1 MIIYKDIY
9 YFNDIQYYIDIS
21 IFNVNKKNFL
31 NSFPFL
37 KKVLYIFVFRIL
49 LRLFLLFFQ
58 VFYFRTILKSINKS
72 INQNYNFDKNKSYNN
87 QIWELRSPR
96 YSDFASMIFFVKLL
110 NFEYNQKRRKFIF
123 FNFHYLIL
131 IFKVQ

>member
-37 KKVLYIFVFRIL
+37 KKVLYIFVFRIS

-72 INQNYNFDKNKSYNN
+72 IFENYNFVKINHITIRFENWDLLLTV
-87 QIWELRSPR
+87 ILLVW
-96 YSDFASMIFFVKLL
+96 FFFVKLL
-110 NFEYNQKRRKFIF
+110 NFEYNQKRQNLF
-123 FNFHYLIL
+123 FL
-131 IFKVQ
+131 IFII

>member
-37 KKVLYIFVFRIL
+37 KKVLYIFVFRIS

-72 INQNYNFDKNKSYNN
+72 IFENYNFVKINHITIRFENWDLLLTV
-87 QIWELRSPR
+87 ILLVW
-96 YSDFASMIFFVKLL
+96 FFFVKLL
-110 NFEYNQKRRKFIF
+110 NFEYNQKRQKFIF